1 MSSPEDH
8 NAFRRAWPTVRRLLR
23 YLMPYRWHV
32 LGAFVLV
39 VSLSAAGPLR
49 PKLIQVAIDEHVIG
63 RDPAGLWHLVLLIL
77 GLLLLEALLGFSSTY
92 WTRWIGQQAIFDL
105 RRELFRHILGLAPR
119 YFDRTPIGRLLV
131 RITSDIEAL
140 DDMFSAGVVTILG
153 DLLRLFFIIS
163 MMFWLSWKLALLT
176 LSVLPLLFWVTFA
189 FRKRVGVMYR
199 KVRHE
204 VARMSA
210 FLQEHITGMSV
221 VQLFGQEGRIL
232 ERFRAINDAHRQAQ
246 IQTIFYFAL
255 FWPSVQVISSLAMG
269 IVLWY
274 GGMRA
279 LEGAITLGI
288 VVAFLQYIQQFFGPI
303 QDLADK
309 YNTLLAALASSERIF
324 EVLDTHDRTEN
335 RARVRSIEGL
345 APSVR
350 FEHVWF
356 AYEEGEEGPRWVIR
370 DVDLE
375 IGAGER
381 VAFVGATGS
390 GKSTLMQLL
399 VRMYEPQRGRIY
411 FGGVDVRDIEL
422 GVLRRAIV
430 SIQQDVFLFS
440 GTVRDNITLGDAEI
454 GLANIWRALEELDLG
469 SWVRTLPHGLD
480 TWVGERGGRLSAG
493 ERQLVAL
500 LRAWVRKPRLLVLDE
515 ATANVD
521 PSMEALLERAL
532 RAWQGRC
539 TILVVAHRL
548 SSVQHSDR
556 IFVMHH
562 GRLVEQGRHEELLR
576 RDGIYRKLYE
586 LETAEHPIPS
596 SSPETR

>member
-1 MSSPEDH
+1 
-8 NAFRRAWPTVRRLLR
+8 
-23 YLMPYRWHV
+23 
-32 LGAFVLV
+32 
-39 VSLSAAGPLR
+39 
-49 PKLIQVAIDEHVIG
+49 
-63 RDPAGLWHLVLLIL
+63 
-77 GLLLLEALLGFSSTY
+77 
-92 WTRWIGQQAIFDL
+92 
-105 RRELFRHILGLAPR
+105 
-119 YFDRTPIGRLLV
+119 
-131 RITSDIEAL
+131 
-140 DDMFSAGVVTILG
+140 
-153 DLLRLFFIIS
+153 
-163 MMFWLSWKLALLT
+163 
-176 LSVLPLLFWVTFA
+176 
-189 FRKRVGVMYR
+189 
-199 KVRHE
+199 
-204 VARMSA
+204 MSA

-454 GLANIWRALEELDLG
+454 GLADIWRALEELDLG

>member
-32 LGAFVLV
+32 LVAFVLV

-454 GLANIWRALEELDLG
+454 GLADIWRALEELDLG